1 MRNFRVWVGLAT
13 MFAAMSLVGC
23 GGHGSSNA
31 ANVRLVNATLSHA
44 SLNLLANSG
53 TVVSGTAINTVSSY
67 ATVST
72 GSVVLQINDATTNT
86 VLTTTAPTL
95 VSGQDYAVV
104 AYESGG
110 TLLTSVIK
118 ENTAAPVS
126 GTANL
131 RIFNTATDA
140 GAIDIYVTDP
150 STDLSTVST
159 PTFSLVSSSST
170 QATGFL
176 SLASG
181 STYRIR
187 VTGSGNVADLR
198 LDIPAV
204 TLSNQQN
211 ATVLLTPTTG
221 GTLVNGSVLVEQGT
235 YTATANANA
244 RVRLVA
250 AVTPGAA
257 VAASAGTTPIS
268 TTLTSPS
275 VGAYTIVPSGAS
287 LNITVNGASVAAPAT
302 PLAAGSD
309 TTLLVYGSA
318 AAPTANLIADDNH
331 LPTIVTN
338 FKLRLINGLT
348 GAATPLTLD
357 ANFAVIA
364 SNVIPG
370 TASAYSVVG
379 SSVYTR
385 LDVFSPSS
393 PIAIYSESTLNV
405 PGNAVYTLFM
415 LGDAGA
421 PIHLLQ
427 RDH

>member
-1 MRNFRVWVGLAT
+1 MRNFRVWAGLAT
-13 MFAAMSLVGC
+13 VFAAMSLVGC

-31 ANVRLVNATLSHA
+31 ASVRLVNASLSHA
-44 SLNLLANSG
+44 SLNLLANSAAVETG
-53 TVVSGTAINTVSSY
+53 VLINTVSAY
-67 ATVST
+67 AGVGT
-72 GSVVLQINDATTNT
+72 GSVALQINDSTTNT

-95 VSGQDYAVV
+95 ASGGNYAVV

-110 TLLTSVIK
+110 TLLTTVIQ
-118 ENTAAPVS
+118 ENTAVPAAS
-126 GTANL
+126 TANL

-140 GAIDIYVTDP
+140 GAIDVYVTDP
-150 STDLSTVST
+150 SVDLSTVST
-159 PTFSLVSSSST
+159 PTFSFASSSTT

-181 STYRIR
+181 TTYRIR

-204 TLSNQQN
+204 TLASQQN
-211 ATVLLTPTTG
+211 ATALLTPTTG

-235 YTATANANA
+235 YTATPNTSS
-244 RVRLVA
+244 RIRLVA
-250 AVTPGAA
+250 AVTAGAT
-257 VAASAGTTPIS
+257 VAATAGATPIS
-268 TTLTSPS
+268 TTVTSPS
-275 VGAYTIVPSGAS
+275 VGAYTIVPSGAT
-287 LNITVNGASVAAPAT
+287 LNITVNGASVGAPAAA
-302 PLAAGSD
+302 LAAGAD
-309 TTLLVYGSA
+309 ATLLVYGTA
-318 AAPTANLIADDNH
+318 AAPAASLIADDNH
-331 LPTIVTN
+331 LTTIVTN
-338 FKLRLINGLT
+338 FKLRLINGIT

-364 SNVIPG
+364 SNVMPG
-370 TASAYSVVG
+370 TASAYSAVG

-393 PIAIYSESTLNV
+393 PTAIYSESTLNV

-415 LGDAGA
+415 LGDAAA

>member
-1 MRNFRVWVGLAT
+1 MRNFRVWAGLAT

-31 ANVRLVNATLSHA
+31 ASVRLVNASLTHA
-44 SLNLLANSG
+44 ALDLLANST
-53 TVVSGTAINTVSSY
+53 TVESNTAINTVSAY
-67 ATVST
+67 ASVGT
-72 GSVVLQINDATTNT
+72 GSVALQINDSTTNT

-95 VSGQDYAVV
+95 ASGGNYAVV

-110 TLLTSVIK
+110 TLLTSVIQ
-118 ENTAAPVS
+118 ENTATPAS

-150 STDLSTVST
+150 SVNLSTLST
-159 PTFSLVSSSST
+159 PTFSLASSST
-170 QATGFL
+170 TLATGFL

-181 STYRIR
+181 TTYRIR

-235 YTATANANA
+235 YSATPNANS
-244 RVRLVA
+244 RVRLIS
-250 AVTPGAA
+250 AVTGGAT
-257 VAASAGTTPIS
+257 VAASVGTTPIS
-268 TTLTSPS
+268 TTQTSPS
-275 VGAYTIVPSGAS
+275 VGAYTIVPSGAT
-287 LNITVNGASVAAPAT
+287 LNITVNGASVGAPAT
-302 PLAAGSD
+302 ALAAGSD
-309 TTLLVYGSA
+309 STLLVYGSA
-318 AAPTANLIADDNH
+318 AAPTASLIADDNH

-338 FKLRLINGLT
+338 FKLRLINGIT